1 MKPVLP
7 TAAAMIFAVALNP
20 ASALAADAPKVN
32 NGYAMSQTAQSQSP
46 GRSMSP
52 HYEWQY
58 SYDRHQQY
66 QGHWVLVR

>member
-1 MKPVLP
+1 MKTVML
-7 TAAAMIFAVALNP
+7 TAAAMMLAVALNP
-20 ASALAADAPKVN
+20 TSALAEAPRAS
-32 NGYAMSQTAQSQSP
+32 NGYAISQTAESKSP

>member
-1 MKPVLP
+1 MKAEML

-20 ASALAADAPKVN
+20 ASALAAEAPRAS
-32 NGYAMSQTAQSQSP
+32 NGYAMSQTAESQSP
-46 GRSMSP
+46 GRSMGP